1 MGIPLLKK
9 SSSLDAIWM
18 EVVFTKA
25 RMKAEGLAEDMGG
38 EFEEFEKRVNQV
50 DAEQRFCWGEEIMVQ
65 AVLTARKV
73 ALQEAVVGFEND
85 LLHYVKKA
93 REAKEYKQFFREA
106 PSAILHMGLETQLD
120 LMRGWP
126 LKLAAFEGDTFK
138 AHGRVL
144 EEVVG
149 KMDEVIKQKADVVA
163 KTAVHR
169 VRQIEGLIDEINQ
182 ARQLAYGELVK
193 RGTAHRKTRDW
204 ARSFFR
210 KD

>member
-1 MGIPLLKK
+1 
-9 SSSLDAIWM
+9 
-18 EVVFTKA
+18 
-25 RMKAEGLAEDMGG
+25 
-38 EFEEFEKRVNQV
+38 
-50 DAEQRFCWGEEIMVQ
+50 MVQ